1 MSDYTL
7 ISNYT
12 YESFTRD
19 KQRLNASHYLFLLF
33 WLLKPFYFWESG
45 SMQVSD
51 FVFIASFL
59 AWVIINRG
67 NILIEGEN
75 LYFVLFIALTFV
87 VNTVYMI
94 IRKDVSFLLSTLYYI
109 YNFMIILIF
118 SDFKQNKAFLKALL
132 WTSVFNLFV
141 QLLLFMTRIGQFFW
155 GEYRFMG
162 SFNDPNQFSF
172 SVFTSFLIIYML
184 SQYFR
189 NQESRSLFIVVLG
202 AFLLAFYFVVQGS
215 STGMLLGF
223 AVFVLAMV
231 LVVINIEKTPGFMFL
246 KFMGILLLVGV
257 VILVA
262 VMGVSSPD
270 IEASPESNSFL
281 FYRLTKKLDILGN
294 DGFLALL
301 KDRGIDKL
309 VNYPQ
314 YLIFGVGEGNFM
326 QRFPESPYEVHSTF
340 PGILFSYGIIPM
352 IVLCVW
358 IWHQLKDVRLML
370 APVYIALLAES
381 LTLANQRQP
390 AFWII
395 IMLGSLSYA
404 DSSGSRFKLTR
415 KI

>member
-1 MSDYTL
+1 MDNNTFLSYGLEISSSQESD
-7 ISNYT
+7 
-12 YESFTRD
+12 
-19 KQRLNASHYLFLLF
+19 RLNISHWLFLLF
-33 WLLKPFYFWESG
+33 WLLKPFYLWESG

-51 FVFIASFL
+51 FIFLMSFG
-59 AWVIINRG
+59 AWLVINRG
-67 NILIEGEN
+67 NIFIEKNN
-75 LYFVLFIALTFV
+75 LYFILFITITLVINTTYFLTL
-87 VNTVYMI
+87 
-94 IRKDVSFLLSTLYYI
+94 KDLSYLVSTLYYV
-109 YNFMIILIF
+109 YNFLVILIF
-118 SDFKQNKAFLKALL
+118 SDFKHNKAFLKALL
-132 WTSVFNLFV
+132 GASIFNLFV
-141 QLLLFMTRIGQFFW
+141 QLLIYILGLGEYMW

-189 NQESRSLFIVVLG
+189 SQGSRSLFIVVLG

-223 AVFVLAMV
+223 VMFVLAMV
-231 LVVINIEKTPGFMFL
+231 VAIINLNKTPGFIFL
-246 KFMGILLLVGV
+246 KFMGIL
-257 VILVA
+257 ILIGLFIFVA

-270 IEASPESNSFL
+270 IDASPESNSFL
-281 FYRLTKKLDILGN
+281 FYRLTQKLDILGN
-294 DGFLALL
+294 DGFQALL

-314 YLIFGVGEGNFM
+314 YLIYGVGEGSFM

-340 PGILFSYGIIPM
+340 PGILFSYGIIPL
-352 IVLCVW
+352 IVLCIW
-358 IWHQLKDVRLML
+358 IWHQMKDVRLML
-370 APVYIALLAES
+370 APVYIALLVES

-404 DSSGSRFKLTR
+404 DRSGSKFKLTR